1 MSTRRSALGI
11 RYRSPHRLFINEPGL
26 VSVMLVRE
34 TV

>member
-11 RYRSPHRLFINEPGL
+11 RYGSPHRRFINGPGL
-26 VSVMLVRE
+26 VSVMPARE